1 MRKKVTTSILPYLRE
16 KEKQAKRAVGAVAP
30 ADKPKSPVK
39 SPSPEARAG
48 KPSEYDK
55 ARLSILR
62 GEE

>member
-1 MRKKVTTSILPYLRE
+1 MRKKATTSILPYLRE
-16 KEKQAKRAVGAVAP
+16 KEKQVKRAVEAVAP

-39 SPSPEARAG
+39 SSKSEAG
-48 KPSEYDK
+48 VEELSEYDK